1 MGDSLAGGRQ
11 ALPTGTVTFL
21 YTDIEGSTRRWEQHP
36 APMKAAVER
45 HDAILRAAIEGQ
57 GGVVFRTMGD
67 AFCAAFPTPQQAAGA
82 ALAAQRAL
90 NAEPWAEEIAP
101 IKVRMAL
108 HTGTGEVGG
117 GDYIGPPLNRV
128 ARLLS
133 AGYGGQ
139 VLVSSPAYD
148 LTRGALPPDVS
159 LRDLGE
165 RLLKDL
171 QYPEH
176 VYQLVVPDL
185 PADFPPLKTLDTR
198 PNNLPIQRSPLIG
211 REAELAT
218 ISRLL
223 LRKDVGLL
231 TLTGPGGIGK
241 TRLALQTAADQE
253 DKFQDGVFFVP
264 LAHIS
269 DPALVAPSIAQVLG
283 LDESGGRA
291 LLESLA
297 DYLSDKQLL
306 LVLDN
311 LEQVMQA
318 TSVVSRLLA
327 SSPGLKVLVTSR
339 EVLHLRGEQE
349 FAVPPLNLPDL
360 SRLPSIEALSQYE
373 AVSLFI
379 QRARL
384 VKPDFEVTNENA
396 PAVAEICYRLD
407 GLPLAIEL
415 AAARIRLLTPQA
427 MLARLQDRLK
437 LLTGGPLD
445 LPERQQTLRG
455 AIQWSCDL
463 LQPAEQVLFRR
474 LAVFAGGSTLEAI
487 EAVCKPVDNDAENDD
502 ISNVGYTPSSI
513 FRHPLSSPMVV
524 LEIDILDGMAS
535 LVDKSLIRQEAGPDG
550 EPRFVMLQTIQEYS
564 MELLRGTGSQ
574 ESAELHRRHAS
585 YYLAMLVEAVEGI
598 QGPEQEV
605 WLERLEAEH
614 DNLGSALAWSVE
626 TGETQAAMALAGT
639 QWFYWIVRGYHT
651 EADKW
656 LQETLRMPGAEARTV
671 LRALVLMGAWSFA
684 WYQEGPTAGR
694 SYLEESISIFREQD
708 TTGAWAWALGMALT
722 GLGSVLSAQGDIEGS
737 NAVMEEGLSALRSH
751 SPTWALA
758 MAFLDQAMTANRRGD
773 FALAGKALDEGMVVS
788 RESGNKYVLSQV
800 LNIRGDVSRIMGDYE
815 QAKRLY
821 EEALSLYRQLNTR
834 GDIPATIHN
843 LGYVALAQGDPGH
856 ARDLFIE
863 ALNLH
868 RARKNRL
875 GISEC
880 LAGLAGV
887 AGAERQ
893 SQRAA
898 RLFGASAALREG
910 TGVPMWP
917 AESAEYDRNLAL
929 ARAQLDDA
937 AWQAEWEQ
945 GQTMTMEQAIA
956 FAVDS

>member
-1 MGDSLAGGRQ
+1 MVDPFPAGRQ

-36 APMKAAVER
+36 AAMKAAVER
-45 HDAILRAAIEGQ
+45 HDAILRAAIEQQ

-67 AFCAAFPTPQQAAGA
+67 AFCAAFPTPQQAVGA

-90 NAEPWAEEIAP
+90 DAMPWAEEIAP

-108 HTGTGEVGG
+108 HTGTGEIGG

-185 PADFPPLKTLDTR
+185 PADFPPLKTLDTH

-211 REAELAT
+211 RAAELAT
-218 ISRLL
+218 ISQLL
-223 LRKDVGLL
+223 LRSDAGLL

-241 TRLALQTAADQE
+241 TRLALQTAADQV
-253 DKFQDGVFFVP
+253 DKFEDGVFFVP

-269 DPALVAPSIAQVLG
+269 DPALVPPSIAQVLG
-283 LDESGGRA
+283 LDESPGQA
-291 LLESLA
+291 LLDKVT

-306 LVLDN
+306 LVVDN
-311 LEQVMQA
+311 LEQVIEA
-318 TSVVSRLLA
+318 APVVSRLLA

-349 FAVPPLNLPDL
+349 FAVPPLNLPNL
-360 SRLPSIEALSQYE
+360 NSLPPIEALSQYE

-437 LLTGGPLD
+437 LLTGGARD

-455 AIQWSCDL
+455 AIQWSYDL
-463 LQPAEQVLFRR
+463 LQPAEQVLFKR
-474 LAVFAGGSTLEAI
+474 LSIFAGGSTLDPI
-487 EAVCKPVDNDAENDD
+487 ETVC
-502 ISNVGYTPSSI
+502 GPSSASMTS
-513 FRHPLSSPMVV
+513 LG
-524 LEIDILDGMAS
+524 IDVLDGMAS
-535 LVDKSLIRQEAGPDG
+535 LVDKSLIRQEAGPGG
-550 EPRFVMLQTIQEYS
+550 EPRFMMLETIRDYAGQ
-564 MELLRGTGSQ
+564 LLQSTGPQ
-574 ESAELHRRHAS
+574 ESDELHRRHAS
-585 YYLAMLVEAVEGI
+585 YYLAMLVEAWEGI
-598 QGPEQEV
+598 QGPEQEA

-614 DNLGSALAWSVE
+614 DNLGSALGWVVE
-626 TGETQAAMALAGT
+626 AGETQMAMALAGQ

-651 EADKW
+651 EAHKW
-656 LQETLRMPGAEARTV
+656 LQETLRMPGAEARTE
-671 LRALVLMGAWSFA
+671 LRALVLLGAWTIA

-694 SYLEESISIFREQD
+694 SYLEESISILREQD
-708 TTGAWAWALGMALT
+708 STGAWAWALGMSLT
-722 GLGSVLSAQGDIEGS
+722 GLGTVLLAQGDIEAA
-737 NAVMEEGLSALRSH
+737 NASKEEGLSVLRKVKQR
-751 SPTWALA
+751 WVLA
-758 MAFLDQAMTANRRGD
+758 MALLDQAIAASRTGD
-773 FALAGKALDEGMVVS
+773 FATAGKSLDEGMLLL
-788 RESGNKYVLSQV
+788 REAGNKFALAQM
-800 LNIRGDVSRIMGDYE
+800 LNIRGDISRIMGDYE
-815 QAKRLY
+815 RAKVLY
-821 EEALSLYRQLNTR
+821 QEALDLYRQLNIR
-834 GDIPATIHN
+834 GDIPAAIHN
-843 LGYVALAQGDPGH
+843 LGYVALAQGDPDH
-856 ARDLFIE
+856 ARELFIE

-868 RARKNRL
+868 RAQKNRL

-893 SQRAA
+893 PQRAA
-898 RLFGASAALREG
+898 RLFGASAALREAP
-910 TGVPMWP
+910 GVPMWP
-917 AESAEYDRNLAL
+917 AERADYDRNLAL

-937 AWQAEWEQ
+937 AWQAAWEQ

-956 FAVDS
+956 FAVEVD